1 MKRASQ
7 IEASRADYLAEEPLE
22 VFLRVVRF
30 RRHIHSVFDR
40 HGAHGLQ
47 PPPNFHPEVRRF
59 RWDLVDIFA
68 NPRETIPAERSRT
81 SSFSVT
87 MPQTR
92 VTIVLAAVER
102 CRKRL
107 WAHCYRMTGRRA
119 EADDLSQ
126 EAIARAIERADAL
139 DDDDAVEGW
148 LFRIATT
155 VCLDHFRREQRTRL
169 VTELVDPITF
179 DDVLGPPAD
188 PEATAILRDDV
199 RLAVVA
205 ALQHLAPKQ
214 RAVLLL
220 HDVCGLSLAEA
231 GSTIG
236 TNGNAAKATLH
247 RARATLDRARGR
259 SDVDVP
265 VDLEVVERLAR
276 ALESRAVDELAA
288 LLADD
293 VWGVVDGGGV
303 VRVATRPTF
312 GARALVRRFGN
323 LSRRVPMPVE
333 CRVVRLNAEPAV
345 LVTVPSAGHTVFAS
359 VHVETRDGH
368 IVAMRVIRD
377 PAKLVLLQ
385 EVVQ

>member
-1 MKRASQ
+1 
-7 IEASRADYLAEEPLE
+7 
-22 VFLRVVRF
+22 
-30 RRHIHSVFDR
+30 
-40 HGAHGLQ
+40 
-47 PPPNFHPEVRRF
+47 
-59 RWDLVDIFA
+59 
-68 NPRETIPAERSRT
+68 
-81 SSFSVT
+81 
-87 MPQTR
+87 MPQTH
-92 VTIVLAAVER
+92 VTTVLAAVER

-139 DDDDAVEGW
+139 DDGDAVEGW

-323 LSRRVPMPVE
+323 LSRRVSMPVE

-359 VHVETRDGH
+359 VHVETRDGC

-385 EVVQ
+385 EVIQ

>member
-1 MKRASQ
+1 
-7 IEASRADYLAEEPLE
+7 
-22 VFLRVVRF
+22 
-30 RRHIHSVFDR
+30 
-40 HGAHGLQ
+40 
-47 PPPNFHPEVRRF
+47 
-59 RWDLVDIFA
+59 
-68 NPRETIPAERSRT
+68 
-81 SSFSVT
+81 
-87 MPQTR
+87 MPQTH
-92 VTIVLAAVER
+92 VTTVLAAVER

-139 DDDDAVEGW
+139 DDGDAVEGW

-323 LSRRVPMPVE
+323 LSRRVSMPVE

-359 VHVETRDGH
+359 VHVETRDGR

-385 EVVQ
+385 EVIQ